1 MDAPAPAPLKHAL
14 LYHAIH
20 HSLYTEHRTW
30 RDAYTAHEKAVK
42 DFFAGSSRL
51 MEFDI
56 FERMDG
62 WNQLCRFL
70 GKPVPRVPYP
80 NESWDANGAA

>member
-1 MDAPAPAPLKHAL
+1 
-14 LYHAIH
+14 
-20 HSLYTEHRTW
+20 
-30 RDAYTAHEKAVK
+30 
-42 DFFAGSSRL
+42 